1 MLFEISKTEGCTAN
15 QLCSILD
22 IDRSYMSRIVRK
34 FEKEDLV
41 VRSADACDARNL
53 EIRLTPKGNALFHEL
68 NGRSNEQ
75 IHNIIAKLGESDRDA
90 LIHAIRAVKKYF
102 SLATKDIVI
111 RDFREE
117 DVEYIIDRQL
127 SLYAS
132 ERQFTTEI
140 WKKYLTQGVLDLIGK
155 FDAEKD
161 RILILE
167 CDGNAAGCI
176 AVTHAQDGA
185 AQLRCFFL
193 EPEMRGLGMGSALL
207 NRALDFCRQQGYAHV
222 FLWTVARRNRR
233 GRSTKGLDCKLRRRA
248 QTIPGERR
256 YWKKS
261 GKWRFRRNRDCRA
274 GLFPALLPPLQGKSF
289 ILRMKTCRKLAN
301 PCERWKTGIAGRA
314 NVS

>member
-1 MLFEISKTEGCTAN
+1 MCAA
-15 QLCSILD
+15 
-22 IDRSYMSRIVRK
+22 
-34 FEKEDLV
+34 
-41 VRSADACDARNL
+41 ADACDARNL
-53 EIRLTPKGNALFHEL
+53 EIRLTPKENALFHEL

-161 RILILE
+161 LHIDPGMRWQRGGLHCRYACAGRRGAAAILLFGA
-167 CDGNAAGCI
+167 GNARFG
-176 AVTHAQDGA
+176 HGQRA
-185 AQLRCFFL
+185 AQPSAGFL
-193 EPEMRGLGMGSALL
+193 PSAGLCACVP
-207 NRALDFCRQQGYAHV
+207 LD
-222 FLWTVARRNRR
+222 
-233 GRSTKGLDCKLRRRA
+233 
-248 QTIPGERR
+248 GERAGIGAGALQKGWIANYADER
-256 YWKKS
+256 QNNTW
-261 GKWRFRRNRDCRA
+261 GTPVLEEKWEM
-274 GLFPALLPPLQGKSF
+274 AL
-289 ILRMKTCRKLAN
+289 
-301 PCERWKTGIAGRA
+301 
-314 NVS
+314 